1 MPDRMLRESIITSKV
16 INSLSDFQYRVWI
29 QLILYVDDY
38 GRGSADPEILKGQAF
53 TCRSRITLAD
63 IEKALADLAGK
74 GCIFLYEVD
83 GKSYFCFPNWSAH
96 QHIQSKYARFPAP
109 VHQNAR
115 SDFAQTHTHAHTHN
129 IIKEVEVEEEVEVE
143 VENINAHSAQIEAHF
158 ERLWA
163 MYPNKKG
170 KSKVTKQQKAALF
183 AIPFEEMERAIRRYI
198 DELKRDSWRRPQYGG
213 TFFGGGY
220 VDYLDANYA
229 ESPQPK
235 GRYDFD
241 ALQKQAFANVNRP
254 KQTKDGGGV

>member
-109 VHQNAR
+109 VRQNVR

-163 MYPNKKG
+163 LYPNKKG
-170 KSKVTKQQKAALF
+170 KSKVTKQQKEALF
-183 AIPFEEMERAIRRYI
+183 SIPFEEAERAIRRYI

-220 VDYLDANYA
+220 VDYLDANYE

-241 ALQKQAFANVNRP
+241 TLQKQAFASINNQS
-254 KQTKDGGGV
+254 KKDGGSV